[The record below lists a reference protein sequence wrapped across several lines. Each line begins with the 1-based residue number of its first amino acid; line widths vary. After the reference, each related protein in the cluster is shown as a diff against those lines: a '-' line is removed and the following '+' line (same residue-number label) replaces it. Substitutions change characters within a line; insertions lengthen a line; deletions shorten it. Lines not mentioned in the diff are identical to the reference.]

1 MLYDGTIEIAAPPD
15 EAMRLF
21 MDVPRMA
28 ALIPGASIEGQDDDG
43 AWRGMMV
50 VAFGPKRIR
59 FNGKVSVAFD
69 LAARSGTML
78 GRGVGDVRGAKV
90 ESKMTFGVTESP
102 ASTAAKPLSTVSIHS
117 EIALGGVLAEF
128 ARTGGPI
135 VANALLKEFSARLA
149 AELSATQPPAAA
161 GSAPPVE
168 RDAPASQPLRGD
180 RLLWAAL
187 IQFLRGSL
195 QRLFGKFS
203 FTRR

>member
-1 MLYDGTIEIAAPPD
+1 MLYDGTIEVAAPPD

-28 ALIPGASIEGQDDDG
+28 ALIPGASIEGRDDDG

-59 FNGKVSVAFD
+59 FNGKVSVAFEP
-69 LAARSGTML
+69 AARSGTML

-102 ASTAAKPLSTVSIHS
+102 ASTPASPMSRVSIHS
-117 EIALGGVLAEF
+117 DIALGGVLAEF

-135 VANALLKEFSARLA
+135 VANALLKEFSARLS
-149 AELSATQPPAAA
+149 AELSTKQPATALGNVRAAA
-161 GSAPPVE
+161 GA
-168 RDAPASQPLRGD
+168 APADHALRGD

-195 QRLFGKFS
+195 QKLLGKFS

>member
-1 MLYDGTIEIAAPPD
+1 MLYDGTIEVAAPPD
-15 EAMRLF
+15 EAMCLF

-43 AWRGMMV
+43 TWRGMMI

-59 FNGKVSVAFD
+59 LNGKVSVAFD
-69 LAARSGTML
+69 LAARSGTMM

-90 ESKMTFGVTESP
+90 ESKMTFGVTESL
-102 ASTAAKPLSTVSIHS
+102 ASTSARPASTVSIHS
-117 EIALGGVLAEF
+117 DIALGGVLAEF
-128 ARTGGPI
+128 ARTGGTI

-149 AELSATQPPAAA
+149 AELSEKQPATAA
-161 GSAPPVE
+161 GN
-168 RDAPASQPLRGD
+168 APAVAGAAPAGRPLRGD

-187 IQFLRGSL
+187 IQFLRDSL
-195 QRLFGKFS
+195 QKLLGKFS